1 MLLNAQLNSKYYFKI
16 IIIIIIMEAPLRIT
30 SLDRGKVH
38 SRRIESTGQVKL
50 LCVLLPEHLIL
61 KIILEKGYKKIV
73 K

>member
-1 MLLNAQLNSKYYFKI
+1 
-16 IIIIIIMEAPLRIT
+16 MEAPLRIT